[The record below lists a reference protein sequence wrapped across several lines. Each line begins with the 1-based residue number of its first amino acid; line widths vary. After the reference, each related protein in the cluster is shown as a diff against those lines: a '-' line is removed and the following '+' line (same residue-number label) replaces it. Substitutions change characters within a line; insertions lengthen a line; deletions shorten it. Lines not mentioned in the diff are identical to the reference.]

1 MWIRY
6 ALRQNWNSSSL
17 GLSSMVI
24 LDFFLDDDDV
34 DPIRIETELELIQL
48 GPDINGIFRHVRDG
62 DDVDP
67 IRIETELELIQLGP
81 VINGIIRL
89 IFDCDVELAFII
101 WSLNPT

>member
-24 LDFFLDDDDV
+24 LDFLDDDDL

-48 GPDINGIFRHVRDG
+48 GPLSNGNFRLFL
-62 DDVDP
+62 DDDVVDP
-67 IRIETELELIQLGP
+67 IRIETYL
-81 VINGIIRL
+81 
-89 IFDCDVELAFII
+89 
-101 WSLNPT
+101 